1 MKPEEEERYMNEGL
15 ERFLKAQEDAYETAL
30 GEIRAGRKRSHWIWY
45 IFPQIAGLG
54 RSGTAQYYAIRD
66 LAEAKAYLQ
75 EPTLRRRLL
84 EISQALLELE
94 TSDASRVMGWP
105 DDLKLK
111 SSMTL
116 FDAAEPECRVFQSVL
131 DKYFHGEKD
140 QRTLEILADD

>member
-94 TSDASRVMGWP
+94 TGDASRVMGWP
-105 DDLKLK
+105 DDLKLR

-116 FDAAEPECRVFQSVL
+116 FDAAEPECEVFRRVL
-131 DKYFHGEKD
+131 DQFFHGEKD
-140 QRTLEILADD
+140 PRTLEILAKG

>member
-1 MKPEEEERYMNEGL
+1 MKDGL
-15 ERFLKAQEDAYETAL
+15 ERFLDAQKNTYETAL
-30 GEIRAGRKRSHWIWY
+30 GEIRAGCKRSHWMWY
-45 IFPQIAGLG
+45 IFPQVRGLG

-66 LAEAKAYLQ
+66 LDEAKAYLQ

-84 EISQALLELE
+84 EVSQALLELE
-94 TSDASRVMGWP
+94 TGDVSRVMGWP

-116 FDAAEPECRVFQSVL
+116 FDAAEPECSVFQGVL

-140 QRTLEILADD
+140 QKTLEILADD

>member
-1 MKPEEEERYMNEGL
+1 MKDGL
-15 ERFLKAQEDAYETAL
+15 ERFLDAQKNTYETAL
-30 GEIRAGRKRSHWIWY
+30 GEIRAGCKRSHWMWY
-45 IFPQIAGLG
+45 IFPQVRGLG

-66 LAEAKAYLQ
+66 LDEAKAYLQ

-94 TSDASRVMGWP
+94 TGDASRVMGWP

-116 FDAAEPECRVFQSVL
+116 FDAAEPECRVFQGVL

-140 QRTLEILADD
+140 QKTLEILADD

>member
-1 MKPEEEERYMNEGL
+1 MKDGL
-15 ERFLKAQEDAYETAL
+15 ERFLDAQKNSYETAL

-66 LAEAKAYLQ
+66 LDEAKAYLQ
-75 EPTLRRRLL
+75 EPTLRRHLL

-116 FDAAEPECRVFQSVL
+116 FDAAEPECRVFQGVL
-131 DKYFHGEKD
+131 DKYFHGKKD
-140 QRTLEILADD
+140 QKTLEILADD